1 MKGRHQ
7 NEKRS
12 QHPVTNSNAYRSAH
26 SLHPSVSF
34 GATFKTETFSPPLS
48 QPPQGRQRAQSP
60 AGAAGAPR
68 AEGAARR
75 HSPAGPQ
82 KPPGRSHCVAGQAP
96 STPPPPRQA
105 APPAGPLG
113 YLRLEGGGPAPSA
126 ARRRLLL
133 TDLLL
138 QLLEHGGGSGDEES
152 ALPPSSSSSSL
163 LSSSSSLAP
172 CGEMA
177 MGLSPC
183 PARSPPPP
191 PTRVPPPSAG
201 ERVAAPARPTWSR
214 ELGAVRGAARHK
226 LPPGIRCPHH
236 ARARPGRGGGSWPA
250 SRGHGRVREGSAVTV
265 VGRTGT

>member
-1 MKGRHQ
+1 M
-7 NEKRS
+7 RS
-12 QHPVTNSNAYRSAH
+12 DLNTQLQIPTHTEVRTPCTPVSHSARRSRPRPLAH
-26 SLHPSVSF
+26 LSVSLRRAGSGRRAPQVPPERPVLREVR
-34 GATFKTETFSPPLS
+34 GATPP
-48 QPPQGRQRAQSP
+48 P
-60 AGAAGAPR
+60 ALRNPR
-68 AEGAARR
+68 AAPTAWQVR
-75 HSPAGPQ
+75 PQ
-82 KPPGRSHCVAGQAP
+82 A
-96 STPPPPRQA
+96 PPPPRQA

-236 ARARPGRGGGSWPA
+236 ARARPGPAAGVVHGPPPGATGGSGKGA
-250 SRGHGRVREGSAVTV
+250 Q
-265 VGRTGT
+265 